1 MNVFNTTSALANLQ
15 QWIIDVKFAVPAQS
29 TSCNFFGLLNR
40 FSFFFYRFIFL
51 YLSWSNIFIWSF
63 FFEFFIMHRF
73 LRWLFVHLTR
83 TWRNRI
89 TVDHLRRLL
98 LFFFLVCRWVSDFW
112 TIIFKHLLLV
122 YKHWEGL
129 CLSNNWID
137 SNNLLNLI
145 KVLGLV
151 DSKGIF

>member
-29 TSCNFFGLLNR
+29 TSCNFFWLRNR
-40 FSFFFYRFIFL
+40 FSFFLYRFIFL
-51 YLSWSNIFIWSF
+51 YLSRSSIFIWSF
-63 FFEFFIMHRF
+63 FFKFFIMHRF
-73 LRWLFVHLTR
+73 LRWLFVHLTW

-89 TVDHLRRLL
+89 VVDHLRRLL
-98 LFFFLVCRWVSDFW
+98 LFFFLVCRWESDFW
-112 TIIFKHLLLV
+112 NLFKHLLLV
-122 YKHWEGL
+122 NKHREGL

-145 KVLGLV
+145 KVLSLV